1 MNKRKS
7 TDEAVRETS
16 KKAKINDENE
26 LISRLQNFVN
36 EHVRKKLF
44 CIKIS
49 FNYMPS
55 VETDTTK
62 CMA

>member
-7 TDEAVRETS
+7 TDEAVGETS

-36 EHVRKKLF
+36 EHVRKNLF

-49 FNYMPS
+49 FNFL
-55 VETDTTK
+55 
-62 CMA
+62 